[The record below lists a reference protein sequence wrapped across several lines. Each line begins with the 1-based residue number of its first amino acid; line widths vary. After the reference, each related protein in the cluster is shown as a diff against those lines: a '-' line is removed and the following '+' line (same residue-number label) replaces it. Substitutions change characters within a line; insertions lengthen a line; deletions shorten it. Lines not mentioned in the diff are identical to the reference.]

1 MSQTHPADPSR
12 PPRAGIRSYRMLWI
26 MLFGGW
32 LFAYADRAIT
42 GPVVT
47 WMIDNDVSFMHAAQN
62 PHALGGLIGSLF
74 FAGYMLTQLPSG
86 SLGDRYGHATML
98 VVSFVWAG
106 VATVI
111 SGAITGLFVFVA
123 MRVLT
128 GLGEGAFYSNDRA
141 LIVAHTPA
149 PERSLGLGVAITGL
163 AFGLTVANI
172 AAPPLL
178 DFGASV
184 LGKEQGW
191 RMPFLIFGVLTLLV
205 SAVMW
210 WFLRRLVGRLRP
222 GRPALR
228 LLGVS
233 AVFCALIMGL
243 FWASDSL
250 GLPEWASA
258 SAQVVLALAI
268 VFMMRRRGAFGQPRA
283 RRGGSGVIDRETL
296 LIYVAGIA
304 ILWSIW
310 LFGYWSVAI
319 VSSAADSSLVEAG
332 LTAAFNAGAGII
344 GFPVGGWLSDRALQ
358 RGWGRRN
365 LLIAAT
371 VAQGVLVLLFGVY
384 LQHVQQPSLWVMGLL
399 LFATGLFLNAVQPM
413 SQALTADL
421 VSDESRGAAFGMW
434 NLIAE
439 IGAVASP
446 VVSGALRD
454 ATGSWSTAVYVDAG
468 LVLASAFLYLGVRRT
483 GPLARED
490 GPGGGPAHGRSV
502 AASAGD

>member
-141 LIVAHTPA
+141 LIVAHTP
-149 PERSLGLGVAITGL
+149 ENKRSLGLGVAITGL

-178 DFGASV
+178 DLGADLLGTEHGWRLPFLVFGAATLVLSV
-184 LGKEQGW
+184 FLW
-191 RMPFLIFGVLTLLV
+191 R
-205 SAVMW
+205 
-210 WFLRRLVGRLRP
+210 FLRTLVGRLRLRTP
-222 GRPALR
+222 FLR
-228 LLGVS
+228 LAGIS
-233 AVFCALIMGL
+233 AVFCVLIVAL
-243 FWASDSL
+243 FWASDQL
-250 GLPEWASA
+250 GMPEWLAA
-258 SAQVVLALAI
+258 VAQIVLALAI
-268 VFMMRRRGAFGQPRA
+268 VVVMRRR
-283 RRGGSGVIDRETL
+283 RGFQLSASLRDKDTM
-296 LIYVAGIA
+296 LIYIAAIA

-319 VSSAADSSLVEAG
+319 VASASGNSLVEAG

-344 GFPVGGWLSDRALQ
+344 GFPVGGWLSDKAYK

-365 LLIAAT
+365 LLITAT
-371 VAQGVLVLLFGVY
+371 VGQGIMVLLFGVY
-384 LQHVQQPSLWVMGLL
+384 LQTAGEPTLWVMAVL
-399 LFATGLFLNAVQPM
+399 LFGTGLFLNAVQPM

-421 VSDESRGAAFGMW
+421 VSSDNHGAAFGMW

-454 ATGSWSTAVYVDAG
+454 ATGSWTTAIYLDAA
-468 LVLASAFLYLGVRRT
+468 LVLGSALLYLGVRRT
-483 GPLARED
+483 GPRE
-490 GPGGGPAHGRSV
+490 V
-502 AASAGD
+502 AAA